1 MRIANLRSTAP
12 AIGLALIACGEGPPL
27 QEPPVPRA
35 SDPLAAAAI
44 AIVSGD
50 GQEGMAGETLAER
63 LVVRV
68 TDADGEGVAGV
79 PVTWSVASGAGFFH
93 VPLKSTRF
101 EGLAWAEFRP
111 TIVGPMAVTARVAT
125 LNGYEETTF
134 RIEARGMVITLLDT
148 DDGWGDGVVAFA
160 APDGSNQAIV
170 PVGTTVEWLIGPS
183 VAGARVT
190 STSVPPGGAPF
201 DSEWL
206 FTGQRFE
213 FVPRVEGTWAYH
225 DEDTGATGT
234 LTAQ

>member
-1 MRIANLRSTAP
+1 M
-12 AIGLALIACGEGPPL
+12 
-27 QEPPVPRA
+27 
-35 SDPLAAAAI
+35 
-44 AIVSGD
+44 
-50 GQEGMAGETLAER
+50 
-63 LVVRV
+63 
-68 TDADGEGVAGV
+68 
-79 PVTWSVASGAGFFH
+79 
-93 VPLKSTRF
+93 
-101 EGLAWAEFRP
+101 P
-111 TIVGPMAVTARVAT
+111 TVVGPTAATARVET
-125 LNGYEETTF
+125 VNGPRETTF
-134 RIEARGMVITLLDT
+134 TIDATSLVITLLDT

-213 FVPRVEGTWAYH
+213 FVPEVEGTWAYH
-225 DEDTGATGT
+225 DEVTGATGT